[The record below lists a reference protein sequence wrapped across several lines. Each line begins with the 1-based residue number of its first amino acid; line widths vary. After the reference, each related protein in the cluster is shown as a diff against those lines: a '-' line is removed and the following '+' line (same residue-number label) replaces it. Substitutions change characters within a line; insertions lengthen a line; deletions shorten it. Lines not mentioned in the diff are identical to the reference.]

1 MAQTL
6 ITVTDMTGGAES
18 WGHVPLDA
26 NVVRPMDRRT
36 ERLIAFGNWAIVC
49 FLITQALD
57 GVFTYVGLTIYGPEI
72 EANPLL
78 AWLMNAF
85 GAGPALAGAKI
96 TAAGLGII
104 LHLVAV
110 HRAVALLTLL
120 YISAAVLPWTH
131 LLFLRS

>member
-1 MAQTL
+1 
-6 ITVTDMTGGAES
+6 MTGGAES
-18 WGHVPLDA
+18 WRHAEIDGDGGAIGAMHHV
-26 NVVRPMDRRT
+26 DRQA
-36 ERLIAFGNWAIVC
+36 ERLISFGNWAIVC
-49 FLITQALD
+49 FLVAQALD
-57 GVFTYVGLTIYGPEI
+57 GVFTYVGLVIYGPGI

-78 AWLMNAF
+78 VWLMGAV

-104 LHLVAV
+104 LHLVSV

-120 YISAAVLPWTH
+120 YISAAILPWTH